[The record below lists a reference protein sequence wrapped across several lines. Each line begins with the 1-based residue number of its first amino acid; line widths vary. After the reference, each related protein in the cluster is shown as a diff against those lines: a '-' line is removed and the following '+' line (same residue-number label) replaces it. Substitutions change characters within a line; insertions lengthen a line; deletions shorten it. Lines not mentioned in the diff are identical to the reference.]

1 MSRFYLLCTAINGFL
16 VVVFGAFGAHAL
28 KAHLLPELL
37 ETWQTSVQYQM
48 FHGLAL
54 LAVAG
59 VSHAGNASRTLQW
72 SGRLFLAGLL
82 IFCGSLYLLALTGH
96 RFLGAITPIGG
107 VAWLIAW
114 VLLGKAALAVVKK

>member
-1 MSRFYLLCTAINGFL
+1 MTRFYLLCTAINGFL

-28 KAHLLPELL
+28 KTRLLPELL
-37 ETWQTSVQYQM
+37 DTWQTSVHYQM

-59 VSHAGNASRTLQW
+59 MAQAGNSSRALLW
-72 SGRLFLAGLL
+72 SGRLFIAGLV

-96 RFLGAITPIGG
+96 RFLGAITPVGG

-114 VLLGKAALAVVKK
+114 ALLGKTALDSAKH